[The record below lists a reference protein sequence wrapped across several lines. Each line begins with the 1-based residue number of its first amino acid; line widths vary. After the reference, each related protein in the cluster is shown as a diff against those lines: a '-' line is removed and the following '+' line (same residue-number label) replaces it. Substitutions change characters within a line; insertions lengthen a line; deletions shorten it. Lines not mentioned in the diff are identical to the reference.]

1 MSAFFLFHNRRV
13 RDARKLEQ
21 YKEAV
26 APIVAAYGGK
36 YRVLGGDPAVLE
48 GDWRPSFLVLIE
60 FPSVE
65 RASSWY
71 GSDAYRDLKAI
82 RLEAV
87 DSEGLL
93 LSGLEPA
100 R

>member
-48 GDWRPSFLVLIE
+48 GDW
-60 FPSVE
+60 PSVE